1 MVTQETTE
9 YQALRAHLVSQ
20 VFMARK
26 AFEETVDQREDRV
39 LQELRVP
46 KVSRVTTRKATKDL
60 RESQVFREIQVPLV
74 TRTSLLGR
82 QQFNKSPAT
91 EDPRAKRVT
100 LEVKVNVE
108 HADWTENLAFLAT

>member
-39 LQELRVP
+39 LQELQVP

>member
-1 MVTQETTE
+1 MTQETTE

-39 LQELRVP
+39 LRELRVP

-74 TRTSLLGR
+74 TRTSLLGL